1 MSQKRPNPQYYEEE
15 RQILSQANDD
25 WTDPVD
31 DDAKYQNQVKHSV
44 SDKHD
49 LIEAELLGG
58 IEHGGSLGNHRGGY
72 LMAPNSGRGVA
83 GGFLPAIPLMIAPL
97 IASILGSGTS
107 KGTRANVKFGV
118 ITTKKPLSMASGGEF
133 YKSLARIA
141 SSKTSPKYV
150 EKVMGD
156 LLTKPIWNQIKKGKG
171 VFGSGRNA
179 SRLLMG
185 HLMSPILMGHAR
197 KALGR
202 DGMGSY
208 PALVNVLERIG
219 EEDGYL
225 SKPVTAKGLVAGGS
239 ILGTLWKGAKTLF
252 GKLTG
257 SKLAKTVGEAGS
269 KALEKAAPAL
279 TENVIKKVT
288 DYANKKLT
296 DEDKRKIDMEDIDSM
311 REIISKKDR
320 KARAKKLLEKA
331 ERDDEKRRRRRRSSY
346 DDDDDDDEAAADERE
361 LEFEPEDTGTRLR
374 KEIVGRKKALVPTKK
389 DVGSV
394 PPGKRIIGYSFGQP
408 IYGNGSKT
416 LQRFSKKKVPVA
428 RGGAWTVKL
437 SRSP

>member
-1 MSQKRPNPQYYEEE
+1 M
-15 RQILSQANDD
+15 
-25 WTDPVD
+25 
-31 DDAKYQNQVKHSV
+31 
-44 SDKHD
+44 
-49 LIEAELLGG
+49 IEAEILGTV
-58 IEHGGSLGNHRGGY
+58 EHGGSVGKRGGY
-72 LMAPNSGRGVA
+72 LMAPNASTR

-97 IASILGSGTS
+97 IASILGSGTGRPKVS
-107 KGTRANVKFGV
+107 FGV
-118 ITTKKPLSMASGGEF
+118 ITTKKPLSIASGGEF
-133 YKSLARIA
+133 YKSLARLA
-141 SSKTSPKYV
+141 SDKTSPKYV
-150 EKVMGD
+150 ERVMNR
-156 LLTKPIWNQIKKGKG
+156 LLTKDIWNQIKKGRG
-171 VFGSGRNA
+171 VFGGAVRP

-185 HLMSPILMGHAR
+185 HLMSPILMGHAK

-202 DGMGSY
+202 DHLGSY
-208 PALVNVLERIG
+208 PALLNALESVG

-225 SKPVTAKGLVAGGS
+225 SQPVTAKGLVKGGS

-296 DEDKRKIDMEDIDSM
+296 DEDKGKIDMEDIDSM
-311 REIISKKDR
+311 REIINKKDR

-331 ERDDEKRRRRRRSSY
+331 EREDEKRRRRRRY
-346 DDDDDDDEAAADERE
+346 IDEDEDEEEGTEDERD

-374 KEIVGRKKALVPTKK
+374 KEIVGRKKALVPASQRALVPASQR
-389 DVGSV
+389 DVGGV

-408 IYGNGSKT
+408 IYGNGSK
-416 LQRFSKKKVPVA
+416 KKVP

-437 SRSP
+437 TRK